1 MREKSEEGGLSA
13 ALRFLISL
21 GEEAEGVAPKSEE
34 KAIIDFLK
42 APPPSVAS
50 DTKRKSPKVNT
61 SFVWWL
67 AL

>member
-21 GEEAEGVAPKSEE
+21 GEEVEGVAPKSEE

-42 APPPSVAS
+42 PPHRPQYFVLPS
-50 DTKRKSPKVNT
+50 
-61 SFVWWL
+61 
-67 AL
+67 